1 MIVPL
6 VVIRCHS
13 LSLDVSLVCLFINDR
28 EKLAI
33 SKLFFSKFK
42 KFVSSSVFGELQ
54 LTQIS
59 SNSKTSFC
67 NLKIRGLAA
76 KLYLVFL
83 LFQFRKQLWCFKINK
98 LIFAD
103 LSKKSKSFKTIYSYP
118 SKRPPHALSDDS
130 MFYRG
135 FSNSSQDMRNE
146 IQKRADP
153 TEI

>member
-98 LIFAD
+98 LFIHIHPKD
-103 LSKKSKSFKTIYSYP
+103 LLMLFQMIVCFIGVSATAHKIWGMKYKKGLTQQKFNKIHQFQT
-118 SKRPPHALSDDS
+118 
-130 MFYRG
+130 
-135 FSNSSQDMRNE
+135 SN
-146 IQKRADP
+146 
-153 TEI
+153 